1 MCVSPK
7 SINFCHQITSS
18 DADQLFSLIACDC
31 NRTVQT
37 EIYNYCLHFHLHRCD
52 FHWQSTENDKYLFPS
67 VGMFPELQLSTVADG
82 QQCT

>member
-7 SINFCHQITSS
+7 SINFCHQITSP

-37 EIYNYCLHFHLHRCD
+37 KIDNHCLHFHLHRGD
-52 FHWQSTENDKYLFPS
+52 FHCQTTVSDKYLSPS
-67 VGMFPELQLSTVADG
+67 VGMFPELQLITVTDG
-82 QQCT
+82 QQCN